1 MEAVKVAIIYYSSTG
16 TVHALARA
24 AAEGAE
30 KAGAD
35 VRLRKVAELAAP
47 EVINSRPEWAQ
58 HIRDTADVAEASLD
72 DLAWADAVLFGT
84 PTRFGNPS
92 SQLRSFIDTTGAL
105 WFQGK
110 LADKVYSAFTASNTA
125 HGGQESTIL
134 ALGNTFYHWGGII
147 VPPGYTDPVQ
157 FKSGNPYGTSHV
169 AGDGPP
175 NDVALEAARYQ
186 ARRVVDTA
194 AALKAGRTDGG
205 GAGPVPAVP
214 TAADPR
220 SSRAA

>member
-1 MEAVKVAIIYYSSTG
+1 MEPVNTAIIYYSATG
-16 TVHALARA
+16 TVHALAQA

-30 KAGAD
+30 KAGAR
-35 VRLRKVAELAAP
+35 VRLRRAAETAP
-47 EVINSRPEWAQ
+47 PEAISARPEWTRHRQ
-58 HIRDTADVAEASLD
+58 ETADVAEASLD

-84 PTRFGNPS
+84 PTRFGNPA
-92 SQLRSFIDTTGAL
+92 SQLRAFIDTTGGL
-105 WFQGK
+105 WFHGK

-125 HGGQESTIL
+125 HGGQESTLL

-157 FKSGNPYGTSHV
+157 FQSGNPYGTSHV

-175 NDVALEAARYQ
+175 GEVALQAARHQ

-194 AALKAGRTDGG
+194 AALKAGR
-205 GAGPVPAVP
+205 
-214 TAADPR
+214 AA
-220 SSRAA
+220 

>member
-1 MEAVKVAIIYYSSTG
+1 MEPVNVAIIYYSATG
-16 TVHALARA
+16 TVHALAQA

-30 KAGAD
+30 KAGAH
-35 VRLRKVAELAAP
+35 VRLRKVAELAPP
-47 EVINSRPEWAQ
+47 EAISANPAWVQ
-58 HIRDTADVAEASLD
+58 HRQDTADVAEAGHD
-72 DLAWADAVLFGT
+72 DLDWADAVLFGT
-84 PTRFGNPS
+84 PTRFGNPAGA
-92 SQLRSFIDTTGAL
+92 LRAFIDTTGPL

-157 FKSGNPYGTSHV
+157 FRSGNPYGTSHV

-175 NDVALEAARYQ
+175 GDVSLEAARHQ
-186 ARRVVDTA
+186 ARRVVETT
-194 AALKAGRTDGG
+194 AALKAGR
-205 GAGPVPAVP
+205 
-214 TAADPR
+214 AA
-220 SSRAA
+220 